1 MSGQHAEED
10 PAMPRVSRRAVLAAA
25 LAAPAVARAQGG
37 FPDRPLRLVVPF
49 PPGGTADLLGRL
61 AAREM
66 EAGLGQPVVVE
77 NRAGAGGAIG
87 SEAVAR
93 NAPDGYTLLLSNI
106 ASQAIG
112 PAVNRGAPYDP
123 DASFTHLGLIA
134 AVPSAVAVS
143 AASAFRSMADLL
155 AAARA
160 RAGAVRFGSNG
171 NGTSSHVKLVLL
183 NRLAGVEITHV
194 PYRGSAPATADVI
207 GGVVEGLI
215 AAVPDIGRNERLRLL
230 MITSERRAARWP
242 DVPSAP
248 EAGFPQLVAS
258 NWFGLSGPAGMPAP
272 VAERI
277 NAALVAG
284 LTREETANRLRDLG
298 AEPSRMTP
306 AEYAALVR
314 GDIARWGA
322 VVREAGIRA
331 D

>member
-1 MSGQHAEED
+1 MTRFAT
-10 PAMPRVSRRAVLAAA
+10 PRRALLAAA
-25 LAAPAVARAQGG
+25 PALLAAPGISRAQAAW
-37 FPDRPLRLVVPF
+37 PDRPVRIVVPF
-49 PPGGTADLLGRL
+49 GAGGPTDIVARL
-61 AAREM
+61 AAEHVSQ
-66 EAGLGQPVVVE
+66 ALGQPVVVE

-93 NAPDGYTLLLSNI
+93 SAPDGYSLLLSNI

-123 DASFTHLGLIA
+123 DASFTHIGLIA
-134 AVPSAVAVS
+134 AVPSAVAVA
-143 AASAFRSMADLL
+143 AASRYRTMADLL

-160 RAGAVRFGSNG
+160 RPGAVRFGSNG

-230 MITSERRAARWP
+230 MITTERRAARWP

-258 NWFGLSGPAGMPAP
+258 NWFGLSGPAGMPDA
-272 VAERI
+272 VAQRI

-284 LTREETANRLRDLG
+284 LNREEMANRLRDLG
-298 AEPSRMTP
+298 AEPNRMTP
-306 AEYAALVR
+306 ADYTALVR
-314 GDIARWGA
+314 ADIARWGQ
-322 VVREAGIRA
+322 VVREADIRA

>member
-1 MSGQHAEED
+1 
-10 PAMPRVSRRAVLAAA
+10 MPRATRRAVLAAA
-25 LAAPAVARAQGG
+25 LATPAIARAQAA

-49 PPGGTADLLGRL
+49 PPGGTADLLARL
-61 AAREM
+61 AARDM
-66 EAGLGQPVVVE
+66 EAGLGQPVVIE

-93 NAPDGYTLLLSNI
+93 SAPDGYSLVLSNI

-123 DASFTHLGLIA
+123 DASFTHIGLIA

-143 AASAFRSMADLL
+143 ATSPFRTMADLL

-183 NRLAGVEITHV
+183 NRLAGVDITHV
-194 PYRGSAPATADVI
+194 PYRGSAPATTDVI

-215 AAVPDIGRNERLRLL
+215 AAVPDIGRNDRLRLL
-230 MITSERRAARWP
+230 MITTEQRAARWP

-258 NWFGLSGPAGMPAP
+258 NWFGVSGPAGMPAAV
-272 VAERI
+272 VARI

-284 LTREETANRLRDLG
+284 LNRDGTATSLRDLG
-298 AEPSRMTP
+298 AEPNRMTP
-306 AEYAALVR
+306 ADYAALVR
-314 GDIARWGA
+314 GDIARWGQL
-322 VVREAGIRA
+322 VREANITA
-331 D
+331 T

>member
-1 MSGQHAEED
+1 MT
-10 PAMPRVSRRAVLAAA
+10 RLTRRAALVAA
-25 LAAPAVARAQGG
+25 LATPALARAQPA

-87 SEAVAR
+87 SDAVAR
-93 NAPDGYTLLLSNI
+93 TTPDGLTLLLSNI

-112 PAVNRGAPYDP
+112 PAVTRSAPYDP
-123 DASFTHLGLIA
+123 DASFTHVGLIA

-143 AASAFRSMADLL
+143 AASPFRTMAELL

-183 NRLAGVEITHV
+183 NRLAGVDITHV

-230 MITSERRAARWP
+230 MITTERRAARWP

-258 NWFGLSGPAGMPAP
+258 NWFGLSGPAGIPAP
-272 VAERI
+272 VAARL

-284 LTREETANRLRDLG
+284 LNRPEMAERLRELG
-298 AEPSRMTP
+298 AEPNRMTP
-306 AEYAALVR
+306 DEYTALVR
-314 GDIARWGA
+314 GDIARWGGL
-322 VVREAGIRA
+322 VREANIRA